1 MDFRIPFPFWPSPG
15 PSDPRPRNER
25 WETPDGQPIPDL
37 RDYLN
42 DLFAPPSDATPS
54 EPLAPPST
62 DLPPLPQVPLTP
74 ISLPPPTPEAAALSA
89 FPAHLVPVQALI
101 RRRRPTGAAGSLER
115 SFSQAYGVP
124 LDMKRARKMARDKR
138 TMRAQEIET
147 QIPRNRMP
155 VPTDRAMT
163 PQEMQDAINRE
174 GRNRA
179 EELRR
184 MRAEEEALRRRPAQT
199 IPNAAP
205 PDTPRGRGGRLTP
218 IFDPFRIAEDI
229 GATIGEVAGEVVGE
243 DRYGQTADEIA
254 AAAARE
260 KELAER
266 LAREGE
272 PLPGEIDG
280 EVRFEIPQ
288 KLDRY
293 GYKIFR
299 PGEMQQ
305 VQPYPVW
312 GPPQPTPQPKKSRM
326 QRVLNRVQQMTNNP
340 YALAGIFGLNVLG
353 ARRRSRSASQFVTP
367 VAPVVDV
374 DDLPLSGLTAGAVP
388 FAGSGYN
395 FSGGLPPSSTA
406 SCDCRPKKRGPKRR
420 CLERAQVAWRTGRY
434 KGKLAGTRCVRWE

>member
-1 MDFRIPFPFWPSPG
+1 
-15 PSDPRPRNER
+15 
-25 WETPDGQPIPDL
+25 
-37 RDYLN
+37 
-42 DLFAPPSDATPS
+42 
-54 EPLAPPST
+54 
-62 DLPPLPQVPLTP
+62 
-74 ISLPPPTPEAAALSA
+74 
-89 FPAHLVPVQALI
+89 
-101 RRRRPTGAAGSLER
+101 
-115 SFSQAYGVP
+115 
-124 LDMKRARKMARDKR
+124 MARDTR

-205 PDTPRGRGGRLTP
+205 PDTPRRGGRLTP

-312 GPPQPTPQPKKSRM
+312 GPPQPTPQPKKCTLPCSR
-326 QRVLNRVQQMTNNP
+326 
-340 YALAGIFGLNVLG
+340 ALA
-353 ARRRSRSASQFVTP
+353 S
-367 VAPVVDV
+367 
-374 DDLPLSGLTAGAVP
+374 
-388 FAGSGYN
+388 
-395 FSGGLPPSSTA
+395 
-406 SCDCRPKKRGPKRR
+406 
-420 CLERAQVAWRTGRY
+420 
-434 KGKLAGTRCVRWE
+434 